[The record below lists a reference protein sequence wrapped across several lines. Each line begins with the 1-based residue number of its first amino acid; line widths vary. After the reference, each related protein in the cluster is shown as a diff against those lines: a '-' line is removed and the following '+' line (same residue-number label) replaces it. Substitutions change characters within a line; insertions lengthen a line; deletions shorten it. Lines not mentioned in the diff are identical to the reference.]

1 MTAYSPLCA
10 KLSLTPTGAR
20 GGGLSPV
27 IGAESRHLFV
37 CAGLGSYSDSEGK
50 SESASRDGDAFVE
63 G

>member
-1 MTAYSPLCA
+1 
-10 KLSLTPTGAR
+10 
-20 GGGLSPV
+20 LSPV